1 MYQRIIVPLDGS
13 ELAERA
19 LPEAE
24 ELARLSGAEL
34 LIMRVVG
41 FPATQAGGFGMW
53 DVQQGVLAELVEQ
66 DTRDSET
73 YLLDIKQRSAETG
86 LKVATEIRRGLV
98 VPAIL
103 HDLKPGDVIVMGT
116 HGRGG
121 LKRWFMGSVAEDVV
135 RQSPVPVLLIRT
147 AEARATVAA

>member
-1 MYQRIIVPLDGS
+1 MYTRIVVPLDGS

-19 LPEAE
+19 VPEAE
-24 ELARLSGAEL
+24 ELARMNKAEL
-34 LIMRVVG
+34 LFVRVVG
-41 FPATQAGGFGMW
+41 YPNVAGGFGVW

-66 DTRDSET
+66 DTRDAET
-73 YLLDIKQRSAETG
+73 YLEGIRTRYANTDLTVR
-86 LKVATEIRRGLV
+86 TEIRRGLV

-103 HDLKPGDVIVMGT
+103 HDLHKGDAIVMGT

-135 RQSPVPVLLIRT
+135 RQAPVPVLLVRT
-147 AEARATVAA
+147 GDAIAA